1 MKSWGILK
9 FLQSYEASKQGSE
22 AVSREWRRGVGV
34 ADSVLV
40 PSWSGSRVLWRV
52 KCANVCEIATLTS
65 RGLVNARDYYREY

>member
-9 FLQSYEASKQGSE
+9 FLQSYKASKQGSE

-52 KCANVCEIATLTS
+52 KCTNVCEIATLTS